1 VGVDHVTRPLRRG
14 SREVPAVMNGLRVL
28 GMFVLTMVGWLFF
41 REGDITQIGR
51 ALSLSPL
58 SSTPD
63 QHAAGVYL
71 ALLTGIYALPIAIE
85 HLVLEFR
92 TPFASGEAPSVAAPI
107 VWWRP
112 ALRLAG
118 QATLAGVL
126 FTGIVVM
133 RSRTALDFIY
143 FQF

>member
-1 VGVDHVTRPLRRG
+1 
-14 SREVPAVMNGLRVL
+14 MNGLRVF

-58 SSTPD
+58 SSSPD

-85 HLVLEFR
+85 HLVLEFS
-92 TPFASGEAPSVAAPI
+92 TPFASGEAPSVMAP
-107 VWWRP
+107 VVGWQP

-118 QATLAGVL
+118 QATLVGVL
-126 FTGIVVM
+126 FTGIVVL